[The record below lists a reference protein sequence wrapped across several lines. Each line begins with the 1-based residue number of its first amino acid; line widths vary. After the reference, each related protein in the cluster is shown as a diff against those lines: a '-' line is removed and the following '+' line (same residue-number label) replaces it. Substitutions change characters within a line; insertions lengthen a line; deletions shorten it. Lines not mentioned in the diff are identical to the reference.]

1 MAPPKFSDLN
11 KQVSDIFNKGYF
23 FNVFKLDVKTRTANG
38 VNFNVVGEHNTETA
52 QTTGS
57 LETKYVVPEYGLTF
71 LEKWNTNN
79 LLKCEI
85 TADNQLAQG
94 FKVVFDAT
102 LIPNT
107 GNSYEK
113 IHFGMKTRLL
123 SLDIISQS
131 YTAKLQ
137 IRVRTQVNKLRLT
150 GSYTHSGNDR
160 YWKKTAELRT
170 AYTHDKAHVETNVA
184 FDSAGPIL
192 NGAVVLGH
200 QGWLAGYQYVFN
212 TARSALTKNNFAV
225 GFRAKDFTLYAN
237 IAGPILNGAVV
248 LGHQGWLAGYQYV
261 FNTARS
267 ALTKNNFAVGF
278 RAKDFTLYANMND
291 SNEVGGSVY
300 QRINDRLETGVQLA
314 WTAGSNQ
321 TRFALASKYQLDA
334 QTVVSA
340 KVNNICQVGLSFAQV
355 LRPGVKLT
363 LSALFEAK
371 NLNAGGHKVGLGLEL
386 DA

>member
-23 FNVFKLDVKTRTANG
+23 FNIFKLDVNTRTANG
-38 VNFNVVGEHNTETA
+38 VNFNVIGEHNTDSARTF
-52 QTTGS
+52 GS

-71 LEKWNTNN
+71 LEKWNTDN

-94 FKVVFDAT
+94 FKVVFDAS

-107 GNSYEK
+107 G
-113 IHFGMKTRLL
+113 
-123 SLDIISQS
+123 
-131 YTAKLQ
+131 
-137 IRVRTQVNKLRLT
+137 
-150 GSYTHSGNDR
+150 
-160 YWKKTAELRT
+160 KKTAELRT
-170 AYTHDKAHVETNVA
+170 AYTHDKAHIETNVA
-184 FDSAGPIL
+184 FDAAGPIL
-192 NGAVVLGH
+192 NGAIVLGH

-212 TARSALTKNNFAV
+212 TARST
-225 GFRAKDFTLYAN
+225 
-237 IAGPILNGAVV
+237 
-248 LGHQGWLAGYQYV
+248 
-261 FNTARS
+261 
-267 ALTKNNFAVGF
+267 LTKNNFAVGF

-321 TRFALASKYQLDA
+321 TRFALASKYQLDP
-334 QTVVSA
+334 QTVVGA
-340 KVNNICQVGLSFAQV
+340 KVNNICQVGLSFQQL

-363 LSALFEAK
+363 LSALFEAR

-386 DA
+386 DG